1 MKGTAHPLQNAVE
14 AFRSFARL
22 KKGNVQL
29 ANKCH
34 HSTGQ
39 DKGNMGAFSANLA
52 FVELPWIQHMVSKR
66 LKLTLA
72 FDVATSR
79 FTLEYK
85 TRHGIQHWQGRGK

>member
-22 KKGNVQL
+22 KKGNAQL
-29 ANKCH
+29 TNECPPQHRTRQMKH
-34 HSTGQ
+34 
-39 DKGNMGAFSANLA
+39 GAFSANLA

-66 LKLTLA
+66 LKLTFA

-85 TRHGIQHWQGRGK
+85 TRHGIQH